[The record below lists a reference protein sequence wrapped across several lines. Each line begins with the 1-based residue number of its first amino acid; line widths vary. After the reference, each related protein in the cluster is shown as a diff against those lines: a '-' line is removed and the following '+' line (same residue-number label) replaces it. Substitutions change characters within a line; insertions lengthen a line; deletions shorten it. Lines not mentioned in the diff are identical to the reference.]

1 MKKFLYI
8 AALTGLVSFSSC
20 ADDALETN
28 PTDEVS
34 VEQIFGSADA
44 AQTALNGIYRAMYVN
59 GWSNG
64 WESEEPGVMGSLLYR
79 D

>member
-20 ADDALETN
+20 LEEALETN

-34 VEQIFGSADA
+34 EDRKSV
-44 AQTALNGIYRAMYVN
+44 V
-59 GWSNG
+59 
-64 WESEEPGVMGSLLYR
+64 
-79 D
+79 